1 MQWSGYNTWPRLTMV
16 ATSENQ
22 HTDHLTV
29 QTATNENKLNTYV
42 YHAPHHH
49 KKTTEGG
56 IILPK
61 GSGYYRIGGN
71 VEAKIQATT
80 ELAGISKRKQY
91 YEYIHI
97 YMYIYIYV
105 GDLRHILF
113 HIYLGSDN
121 SNRSNTDIAKVLGCT
136 ASQILPHGPFSLS
149 SKCVEKYN
157 GLPK

>member
-1 MQWSGYNTWPRLTMV
+1 MRSDGRSKFHFCTNPFCFVCWFCFRLLVLFALVAIWSVQRSGYNTWPRLTMV

-29 QTATNENKLNTYV
+29 QTATNENQLNTYV

-71 VEAKIQATT
+71 FEAEIQATT

-97 YMYIYIYV
+97 YIYIYMW
-105 GDLRHILF
+105 G
-113 HIYLGSDN
+113 IY
-121 SNRSNTDIAKVLGCT
+121 DIFFFT
-136 ASQILPHGPFSLS
+136 ST
-149 SKCVEKYN
+149 
-157 GLPK
+157 